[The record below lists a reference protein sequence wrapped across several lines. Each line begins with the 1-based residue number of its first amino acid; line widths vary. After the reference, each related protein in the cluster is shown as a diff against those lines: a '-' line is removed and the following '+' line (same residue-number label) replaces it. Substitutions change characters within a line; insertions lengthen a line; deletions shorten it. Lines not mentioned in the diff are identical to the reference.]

1 MYIAKVAVADQ
12 SETGAHRPTALGSRP
27 MSRALVLYIL
37 ALAAILPLTA
47 CSGEPA
53 ATPPAGTDPTA
64 ETGGCQA
71 LAELASLDPREP
83 VPLQPM
89 MAWHQKQ
96 NMQQH
101 LVAIQRIVGGLGR
114 GDWEAV
120 SRASELIESSPQMQ
134 QMCQHMG
141 AGADGFTELALD
153 FHRRADAIGEAA
165 RARDTGSVLLAT
177 SHTLEACTGCHSRF
191 RQEVVDSDTWQQRT
205 ESAQEPI
212 MHQAVH

>member
-1 MYIAKVAVADQ
+1 MN
-12 SETGAHRPTALGSRP
+12 
-27 MSRALVLYIL
+27 LYIVV
-37 ALAAILPLTA
+37 LPVTLLLTA

-64 ETGGCQA
+64 GSAGFQA
-71 LAELASLDPREP
+71 FAELASLDPRKP
-83 VPLQPM
+83 VPLKPI

-96 NMQQH
+96 NMQEH
-101 LVAIQRIVGGLGR
+101 LVAIQRIIGALGR
-114 GDWEAV
+114 EDWDAV

-134 QMCQHMG
+134 QMCRHMG

-165 RARDTGSVLLAT
+165 RARDTGSVLRAT
-177 SHTLEACTGCHSRF
+177 SHTLEACTGCHAAY

-205 ESAQEPI
+205 ASAQEPI
-212 MHQAVH
+212 MHPGVQ